1 MSQKKHITK
10 AQKKFSWKKDWIAAY
25 IFIAPVT
32 IGLLVFYIWPFIQ
45 NVWFSFNDV
54 NKFNVATFNGIE
66 NYKQLVSD
74 KEVWASLGTTLKY
87 VVFTV
92 PVGLF
97 LSILIASLLNAKI
110 KGKSILSEHLYFLP
124 SVTMAAAVTMVW
136 KWIYNEK
143 MGILNSGIRAIGGE
157 GHGWLT
163 DPHTALFCIMLVG
176 LWMRGRL

>member
-1 MSQKKHITK
+1 MSEKKAVTK
-10 AQKKFSWKKDWIAAY
+10 GSKKGLSWKKKDWIAAY

-87 VVFTV
+87 VVFDR
-92 PVGLF
+92 F
-97 LSILIASLLNAKI
+97 AFECEDQREIHLSNIIFPAFCND
-110 KGKSILSEHLYFLP
+110 
-124 SVTMAAAVTMVW
+124 
-136 KWIYNEK
+136 
-143 MGILNSGIRAIGGE
+143 GGSRSDGME
-157 GHGWLT
+157 M
-163 DPHTALFCIMLVG
+163 DIQ
-176 LWMRGRL
+176 